1 MRTTAIF
8 SSLTWLALAGCGG
21 ASITPEL
28 RTARDTIDQA
38 RSGRAA
44 LLEPEQVRRAELALA
59 AAEDAPDGSAL
70 ERDLAYIADRQAR
83 IAMAD
88 ASIADV
94 DTALEVEQRE
104 YQRELE
110 QAAIDRG
117 SARQEQQIAALQ
129 RELSVVLGE
138 LAEVRG
144 ELDRRGRTLD
154 ARTRTLQRREL
165 ELALRELA
173 LAGVLA
179 ESRATTAE
187 LREARR
193 ELESVRRELAVVRGR
208 LEQRSRTMEP
218 RMHELELRERELALR
233 EEELRQSVVA
243 RARAE
248 LRADEAMRDVEE
260 LAAVRRAE
268 DEVVITLPADVLF
281 EHEQPELRPA
291 GRERLRAVAS
301 ALAAQPDARV
311 VIESHM
317 DARGSAQRSDQ
328 LAARRA
334 EVVRQFLVEEGVDMG
349 RLRAVGRGARDPIAS
364 NDTVEGRAD
373 NRRVEIHV
381 RPAEGAITAA
391 R

>member
-1 MRTTAIF
+1 MR
-8 SSLTWLALAGCGG
+8 
-21 ASITPEL
+21 
-28 RTARDTIDQA
+28 
-38 RSGRAA
+38 
-44 LLEPEQVRRAELALA
+44 
-59 AAEDAPDGSAL
+59 
-70 ERDLAYIADRQAR
+70 
-83 IAMAD
+83 
-88 ASIADV
+88 
-94 DTALEVEQRE
+94 
-104 YQRELE
+104 
-110 QAAIDRG
+110 
-117 SARQEQQIAALQ
+117 
-129 RELSVVLGE
+129 
-138 LAEVRG
+138 
-144 ELDRRGRTLD
+144 
-154 ARTRTLQRREL
+154 
-165 ELALRELA
+165 
-173 LAGVLA
+173 
-179 ESRATTAE
+179 
-187 LREARR
+187 
-193 ELESVRRELAVVRGR
+193 
-208 LEQRSRTMEP
+208 
-218 RMHELELRERELALR
+218 ELELRERELALR

-248 LRADEAMRDVEE
+248 RRADDAMRDVEE

-334 EVVRQFLVEEGVDMG
+334 EVVRQFLVEEGVDMS
-349 RLRAVGRGARDPIAS
+349 RVRAVGRGARDPIAS